1 MIEYTRQLHLPKQ
14 YITRKVDEF
23 LAEDA
28 PDGDKTTM
36 GTVDSSII
44 STAAI
49 QAEEELIFAGEDLF
63 DVFFGRD
70 GFCRDGFVNEKS
82 ENLEK
87 ITKIEKFYGDGEKV
101 PQGGIICK
109 VTGLAAEILQKER
122 ILLNIIQRLC
132 GISTMTAKYVEI
144 AEPYNVKILD
154 TRKTTPGLRLFEKYA
169 VAVGGGHNHRLD
181 LSSGIL
187 IKDNHI
193 SAAGGVA
200 NAIDRLKHKGFGLP
214 VELEVDN
221 FAQIEEGI
229 KAGVDGFLLDNMSPA
244 KTCEAVRLIRSYPNG
259 DEYFIESSGGITLET
274 LGEYVKTG
282 IDAVSVG
289 ALTHSVMAS
298 EIHIEFE

>member
-1 MIEYTRQLHLPKQ
+1 MIEYTRQLHLSTP
-14 YITRKVDEF
+14 YLIRKVDEF

-36 GTVDSSII
+36 GTLDSSII

-70 GFCRDGFVNEKS
+70 AFVN

-87 ITKIEKFYGDGEKV
+87 INKIEKFYGDGEKV

-109 VTGLAAEILQKER
+109 VTAAAAELLQKER
-122 ILLNIIQRLC
+122 VLLNIIQRLC

-169 VAVGGGHNHRLD
+169 VSVGGGYNHRLD

-200 NAIDRLKHKGFGLP
+200 NAIDRLKRKGFGLP

-221 FAQIEEGI
+221 FTQIEEGI

-244 KTCEAVRLIRSYPNG
+244 KTYEAVRLIRSYPNG

-274 LGEYVKTG
+274 LGGYVKTG
-282 IDAVSVG
+282 INAVSIG
-289 ALTHSVMAS
+289 ALTHSVAAS